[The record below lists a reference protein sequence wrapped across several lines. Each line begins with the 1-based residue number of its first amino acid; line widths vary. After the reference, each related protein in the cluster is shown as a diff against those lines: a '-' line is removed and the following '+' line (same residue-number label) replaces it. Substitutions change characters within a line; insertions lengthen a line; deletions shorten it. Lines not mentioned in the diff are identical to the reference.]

1 MTKMWSIIAVKAEI
15 DTDIDMEMPNATK
28 ICNTVGG
35 YQYCDKCPIY
45 AVCCADYQN
54 TEDFEKALENAAIE
68 YLKGVIDDKL

>member
-1 MTKMWSIIAVKAEI
+1 
-15 DTDIDMEMPNATK
+15 MPNATK